1 MGGNLSFGDD
11 DLVFLKDYIE
21 SGKSK
26 LKKKNLNYSVK
37 AFKRNSYFAAYYD

>member
-11 DLVFLKDYIE
+11 ELVYLKNYIV

-26 LKKKNLNYSVK
+26 LKKKNLNYFVK
-37 AFKRNSYFAAYYD
+37 AFKRNFF